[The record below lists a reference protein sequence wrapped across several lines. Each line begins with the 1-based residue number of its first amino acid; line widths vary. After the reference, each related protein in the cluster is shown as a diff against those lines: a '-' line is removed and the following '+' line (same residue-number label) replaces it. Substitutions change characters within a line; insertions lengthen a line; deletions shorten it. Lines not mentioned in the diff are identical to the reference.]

1 MRQAAGL
8 LVLLAAVAAV
18 TWAPVLD
25 AAGGFLV
32 VHDSRPS
39 GDVAVVLSGDAMRQR
54 LRAAV
59 ALARRGAVGHIVVL
73 TGTPPEFY
81 DEGIAVRAFA
91 RRQGVA
97 PGRVT
102 VVGAARSTVDDARLA
117 AAVMR
122 ARGWRRAV
130 VVTSASHTRRAGLIF
145 CRVWRGTG
153 LEASTYAVDDGILP
167 RRRWWAD
174 DAAREAVIL
183 EYVKLAVYL
192 VRYGPMC

>member
-1 MRQAAGL
+1 M
-8 LVLLAAVAAV
+8 
-18 TWAPVLD
+18 
-25 AAGGFLV
+25 
-32 VHDSRPS
+32 VHDGRPS
-39 GDVAVVLSGDAMRQR
+39 GDVAVVLSGDAMRLR
-54 LRAAV
+54 LQAAV
-59 ALARRGAVGHIVVL
+59 ALARRGAVEHIVVL

-81 DEGIAVRAFA
+81 DEGTAIRAFA
-91 RRQGVA
+91 RRHGVA
-97 PGRVT
+97 PERVT
-102 VVGAARSTVDDARLA
+102 VVRAARSTVDDARLA

-130 VVTSASHTRRAGLIF
+130 VVTSAYHTRRAGLAF

-153 LEASTYAVDDGILP
+153 LEASAYAIDDGVFR

-192 VRYGPMC
+192 VRYGPVCLKSGVGLSRPGWRSTWSAANACRLLPG